1 MFMPGSAVGV
11 KATMGKRTKKFLVRL
26 MFGGMIVGVGWC
38 GANDNPGPPPPGV
51 GTSPSAA
58 PPPPPPAA
66 S

>member
-1 MFMPGSAVGV
+1 
-11 KATMGKRTKKFLVRL
+11 MGKRTKKFLVRL